1 MTKFATNASG
11 DMLLLNLIQVTDSI
25 SGSVV
30 PLACRYILVISGWAH
45 LHLIFEYMRK
55 TSEPPCWRKPRRS
68 IRCSTSSAWSGSY
81 LIFVIFL
88 HQAENFDKY
97 DKYWCKYEAWSGS
110 PKVPAAED
118 HQAWNNTTETQRG
131 QITFRDHVKKRM
143 PQICLH
149 ACAYF
154 GFLNV
159 EDSFE

>member
-1 MTKFATNASG
+1 MQLAGYLSYLVANVWLDNTLPAKDHIISESG
-11 DMLLLNLIQVTDSI
+11 KHALFMDQFYNIIYLGNNRNDRK
-25 SGSVV
+25 
-30 PLACRYILVISGWAH
+30 AD
-45 LHLIFEYMRK
+45 K
-55 TSEPPCWRKPRRS
+55 TS
-68 IRCSTSSAWSGSY
+68 Y
-81 LIFVIFL
+81 LSFFL

-143 PQICLH
+143 PQISLH